1 MIRKLVKYFKGY
13 GFWAILAP
21 TLILLEVFLRVYIP
35 RYTGLMIDEGI
46 AKGNFSIVYS
56 LGARMI
62 VIALVSMAMGG
73 GASHAASRAGQGF
86 GANLRMATFANIQRF
101 DFENIDRFST
111 PSLIT
116 RLTNDI
122 NRISRMAQMS
132 LRMAVRAPFMLAT
145 SLWMAL
151 QINKQLSAVFAISI
165 PIVSLAVVFIATSAF
180 KYFRKTQKQ
189 LDNLNGT
196 VQENLNAIRIVKSFT
211 REDYEIE
218 KFDKENTDL
227 RDISMKAMF
236 TIIKLPFSMMLT
248 INVTIVAVLY
258 IGTKGILAG
267 TIRPGDLFSFIMYI
281 GQILHSVSM
290 VFMIVLNYARAK
302 ASAERILEVLEEEP
316 ELDNPADPVYEMDDG
331 SFTIRDLSFQYE
343 GSVNENLSGISLKV
357 DEGETLAIVGS
368 TGSGKTTLIQL
379 LARLY
384 DKKGGELIIGGHPV
398 ESYDLKALREQ
409 VAIVLQKNTLFRGTI
424 RDNLLWG
431 NPDATD
437 EELWRVLEIAQAD
450 TIVKDRP
457 DGLDAPVEQGGSN
470 FSGGQKQRLTI
481 ARSLLKQPK
490 IIVFD
495 DSTSAL
501 DMETDRRLREALDK
515 ALPELTKVIIAQ
527 RIDSVQDADKI
538 LLLEKG
544 EMDGLGTHDELLAD
558 NEIYQEIYESQ
569 AQGVGA

>member
-1 MIRKLVKYFKGY
+1 MIKKLVKYFKGY
-13 GFWAILAP
+13 QGWALLAP
-21 TLILLEVFLRVYIP
+21 ALILLEVFLRVYIP

-46 AKGNFSIVYS
+46 SKGNFSMVYS
-56 LGARMI
+56 LGGKMI
-62 VIALVSMAMGG
+62 VISILSMFAGG
-73 GASHAASRAGQGF
+73 LASHAAARAGQGF
-86 GANLRMATFANIQRF
+86 GANLRLATFANIQRF

-132 LRMAVRAPFMLAT
+132 LRMAVRAPFMFLT

-165 PIVSLAVVFIATSAF
+165 PIVSLAVVFIATTAF

-189 LDNLNGT
+189 LDNLNST

-218 KFDKENTDL
+218 KFDKENTEL
-227 RDISMKAMF
+227 RDISMQAMF
-236 TIIKLPFSMMLT
+236 TIIKLPFAMMLT
-248 INVTIVAVLY
+248 INVTIVVVLF

-302 ASAERILEVLEEEP
+302 ASAERIFEVLEEEP
-316 ELDNPADPVYEMDDG
+316 ELDNPEDPIYEMEDG
-331 SFTIRDLSFQYE
+331 SFELRDLSFQYE
-343 GSVNENLSGISLKV
+343 GSVNENLSDINLKV
-357 DEGETLAIVGS
+357 KEGETLAIVGS

-384 DKKGGELIIGGHPV
+384 DIKDGELIIGGHPV
-398 ESYDLKALREQ
+398 DHYDIQALREQ

-424 RDNLLWG
+424 RENLLWG

-450 TIVKDRP
+450 GIVKDRP
-457 DGLDAPVEQGGSN
+457 DGLDAPVEQGGAN

-481 ARSLLKQPK
+481 ARSLLKKPK

-501 DMETDRRLREALDK
+501 DMETDRRLRKALDR
-515 ALPELTKVIIAQ
+515 ALPDMTKVIIAQ
-527 RIDSVQDADKI
+527 RIDSVQDADQI

-544 EMDGLGTHDELLAD
+544 RVDGLGTHDELLNNNA
-558 NEIYQEIYESQ
+558 IYQEIYESQ